1 MDIKKRIAE
10 IKIIQMG
17 YSMETRNKIYS
28 NNFILNDQ
36 LPLTTAENII
46 LYMAFYYLNI
56 GIF

>member
-46 LYMAFYYLNI
+46 LYMAFYY
-56 GIF
+56 